1 MLICSQ
7 KQKCMNH
14 IRIMIDGEVT
24 QQCIFTQNKSILY
37 YIKMNTMFNQWRA
50 NEEKQHDE
58 NKLIS
63 LA

>member
-1 MLICSQ
+1 
-7 KQKCMNH
+7 
-14 IRIMIDGEVT
+14 MIDGEVT